1 MDTITLLQHYWW
13 LVISLLGAL
22 LVFLMFVQG
31 GQALLY
37 TIGRTEEERNML
49 VNSLGRKW
57 EFTFTTL
64 VTFGGAFF
72 ASFPLFYST
81 SFGGA
86 FYVWMAILLCFVIQA
101 VAYEYRRKPGNVFG
115 ERTFNAFLLVN
126 GVLGPLLI
134 GTAVGTFFT
143 GAEFT
148 VDRLNLANQG
158 GAAVI
163 SQWAT
168 PWHGLEA
175 VAEWRNVLLGLSV
188 TLLAM
193 TLACQY
199 FMNNIDDEA
208 IFRRAARRMRTF
220 AVLFVA
226 CFVAWLLALVL
237 ADGWAVDAAGTVSI
251 EPYKYLHNLVEMPY
265 VAAALLIG
273 GVSVL
278 WSVWLGWRGSR
289 RAVRGRR
296 HGAHGAVAAA
306 ARGVERHGLLPFARG
321 HAVVADDP
329 QLLVEPLHAPHDGV
343 GVAVRAV
350 RGSLHLVRL
359 ACDEPPS
366 DHPRGDP
373 RRRPP
378 VLRRTLRLSE
388 GADRLRAMPGRGC
401 ANMRTCEHRR
411 TPPVRMFVCSP
422 G

>member
-1 MDTITLLQHYWW
+1 MDTLTFLQHYWW
-13 LVISLLGAL
+13 FIISLLGAL

-37 TIGRTEEERNML
+37 DIGRTEEERNML

-86 FYVWMAILLCFVIQA
+86 FYVWMAILFCFVLQA
-101 VAYEYRRKPGNVFG
+101 VAYEYRRKPANVFG
-115 ERTFNAFLLVN
+115 ERTFNAFLLIN

-175 VAEWRNVLLGLSV
+175 VAEWRNVLLGAAV
-188 TLLAM
+188 ALLAM

-199 FMNNIDDEA
+199 FMNNIDDET
-208 IFRRAARRMRTF
+208 ILRRAQSRMRLF
-220 AVLFVA
+220 GVLFVV
-226 CFVAWLLALVL
+226 CIVAWLLALLL
-237 ADGWAVDAAGTVSI
+237 ADGRAADAAGTISA
-251 EPYKYLHNLVEMPY
+251 EPYKYLRNLLEMPY
-265 VAAALLIG
+265 VTVVLLLG
-273 GVSVL
+273 VVSVL
-278 WSVWLGWRGSR
+278 WSIRLGWCGSR
-289 RAVRGRR
+289 RAVWFGGAGTVLTVLSLLLLAGRNGTAYYPSLTDMQSSLTISNSSSSLFTLR
-296 HGAHGAVAAA
+296 TMAWVSLFVPFVAAYIWYA
-306 ARGVERHGLLPFARG
+306 W
-321 HAVVADDP
+321 
-329 QLLVEPLHAPHDGV
+329 
-343 GVAVRAV
+343 RAMN
-350 RGSLHLVRL
+350 RRPITR
-359 ACDEPPS
+359 EEI
-366 DHPRGDP
+366 RGD
-373 RRRPP
+373 
-378 VLRRTLRLSE
+378 
-388 GADRLRAMPGRGC
+388 D
-401 ANMRTCEHRR
+401 HQY
-411 TPPVRMFVCSP
+411 
-422 G
+422 